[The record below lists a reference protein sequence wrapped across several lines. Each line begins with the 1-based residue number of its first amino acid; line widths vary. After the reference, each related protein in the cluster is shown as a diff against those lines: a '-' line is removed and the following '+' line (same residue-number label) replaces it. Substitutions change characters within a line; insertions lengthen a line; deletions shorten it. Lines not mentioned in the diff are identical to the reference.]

1 MKNKSLEAITSIVEG
16 KMTVIASTETPDRMG
31 DSLKVNDWDFKAFKK
46 NPVLQAGHDY
56 RPQFTIGVAKN
67 IRVEGKKV
75 LFEPEF
81 HNITALAREI
91 KEMFEQGMLKAWSVG
106 FIPGRE
112 EGEKNELLEVSA
124 VAVPANSEALV
135 MAKGM
140 NETEEKDLGGKIKEF
155 VKEEVEDKKVEEVIE
170 KAEIYNCECI
180 ECGHKM
186 KSEKH
191 CKDIKCSECNGK
203 MRRVEKPGQ
212 GRKINDEITE
222 EKEGRIISK
231 KTKKIIED
239 TINQNKQTVVA
250 LEKLLK
256 LSEPTPKEDS
266 EKSVLE
272 GKLKK
277 VLVKRTSNEEQKGT
291 TLLKVVKPKKVH
303 KELSAGELAVHTLKE
318 ISKQL
323 NFVLNKVN
331 KEKK

>member
-140 NETEEKDLGGKIKEF
+140 NETEEKDLGGKIKKF
-155 VKEEVEDKKVEEVIE
+155 VKEEVEIKKVKEVVEKEAEEVSKLDTDTIDSKETIE
-170 KAEIYNCECI
+170 VEEIT
-180 ECGHKM
+180 
-186 KSEKH
+186 
-191 CKDIKCSECNGK
+191 
-203 MRRVEKPGQ
+203 
-212 GRKINDEITE
+212 DEIE
-222 EKEGRIISK
+222 VKEGRIISK

-239 TINQNKQTVVA
+239 TINKNKETVVA

-256 LSEPTPKEDS
+256 ISEPTPKEDS
-266 EKSVLE
+266 EKSVSE
-272 GKLKK
+272 DKLKK
-277 VLVKRTSNEEQKGT
+277 VLIKRTSNKEQKGT
-291 TLLKVVKPKKVH
+291 TKLKVEEPKKVH
-303 KELSAGELAVHTLKE
+303 KELSTGELAVHTLKE

>member
-1 MKNKSLEAITSIVEG
+1 MKNKSLEAITEIVEG
-16 KMTVIASTETPDRMG
+16 KMTVIASTETADRMG
-31 DSLKVNDWDFKAFKK
+31 DSLKVADWDFKAFKK

-112 EGEKNELLEVSA
+112 KGEKNELLEVSA

-140 NETEEKDLGGKIKEF
+140 NQSEEKDLSGKIKEF
-155 VKEEVEDKKVEEVIE
+155 IKGEVKEVVE

-266 EKSVLE
+266 EKSVPE
-272 GKLKK
+272 DKLKK
-277 VLVKRTSNEEQKGT
+277 VLIKRTSNKEQKGT
-291 TLLKVVKPKKVH
+291 TLLKVEKPKKVH
-303 KELSAGELAVHTLKE
+303 KELSIGELAVHTLKD
-318 ISKQL
+318 ISKRL
-323 NFVLNKVN
+323 NYALNKVN